1 MTASSPPTPWPKV
14 GLSLALG
21 LSVAETGLVF
31 RNLLRGFKA
40 GGVLGHVALAACVY
54 ALILGTLDT
63 LAARRGLNPVERLGL
78 CLLTVAAFGWMSN
91 QPLFSL
97 SLVMLAAGLFS
108 LLAQSRAWPL
118 AGILWGLAWWPARPQ
133 AEPPRPPMLTPA
145 AQGPNLAVIV
155 LDTLVRDRCATYGYD
170 KPTSPNLD
178 GLARRGVLME
188 RAWSTANWS
197 LPAHASLFSARLP
210 HDHGTNQREGYTLPA
225 DTLLAERLRLAGY
238 ETAGLSANPF
248 AGLGSG
254 LAQGFTHF
262 EPFWRDFTA
271 GETLFAARVLN
282 GLTGRD
288 RDKGGAAIVSA
299 LDDWLSARDPARSFF
314 LFVNLMEAHGP
325 YQEVP
330 LAQRAAFIDAPLR
343 ALEAAGEA
351 GHMAQI
357 FGVGV
362 PDPHVPVN
370 DALLDGCTLAA
381 DHLLGEVM
389 RRLPENTVIIALSDH
404 GDMMGEQGFYG
415 HNTGLYEPIVNIAW
429 VMAGPGLPVGRRLAA
444 PVSIADVAPTALAL
458 LGLPTFEGVFGLDLG
473 PAIRGEL
480 DLGGRLVY
488 AEHPSPIYT
497 TSGWRTRRPWH
508 DWSDVLAARSAV
520 TDGVQKRVVHA
531 DGRDW
536 AFDLG
541 ADPGERRPGDGA
553 ASGLPRPE
561 VLE

>member
-1 MTASSPPTPWPKV
+1 MTSSSPPRPWPTV

-40 GGVLGHVALAACVY
+40 GGVLGHVALAFGVY
-54 ALILGTLDT
+54 ALILGAVDAV
-63 LAARRGLNPVERLGL
+63 AARQGLAPRARLGL
-78 CLLTVAAFGWMSN
+78 GLLTVAMFGWLSN

-97 SLVMLAAGLFS
+97 GLVMLAAGLFS
-108 LLAQSRAWPL
+108 VLAQSRAWPL

-133 AEPPRPPMLTPA
+133 AEPPRPPMVTPA
-145 AQGPNLAVIV
+145 ARGPNLAVIV
-155 LDTLVRDRCATYGYD
+155 LDTLVRDRCSTYGYA

-178 GLARRGVLME
+178 ALARRGVLME

-197 LPAHASLFSARLP
+197 LPAHASLFSGRLP
-210 HDHGTNQREGYTLPA
+210 HDHGTHQREGYTLPA

-248 AGLGSG
+248 AGIGSG

-271 GETLFAARVLN
+271 GETLFAARVHN
-282 GLTGRD
+282 GLTARD
-288 RDKGGAAIVSA
+288 RDKGGAAIVGA
-299 LDDWLSARDPARSFF
+299 LDQWLVDRDPERSFF

-357 FGVGV
+357 FGLDV
-362 PDPHVPVN
+362 PESLAPVN

-381 DHLLGEVM
+381 DHL
-389 RRLPENTVIIALSDH
+389 
-404 GDMMGEQGFYG
+404 
-415 HNTGLYEPIVNIAW
+415 
-429 VMAGPGLPVGRRLAA
+429 
-444 PVSIADVAPTALAL
+444 
-458 LGLPTFEGVFGLDLG
+458 
-473 PAIRGEL
+473 
-480 DLGGRLVY
+480 
-488 AEHPSPIYT
+488 
-497 TSGWRTRRPWH
+497 
-508 DWSDVLAARSAV
+508 
-520 TDGVQKRVVHA
+520 
-531 DGRDW
+531 
-536 AFDLG
+536 
-541 ADPGERRPGDGA
+541 
-553 ASGLPRPE
+553 
-561 VLE
+561 

>member
-1 MTASSPPTPWPKV
+1 MTSSSTPWPRV

-40 GGVLGHVALAACVY
+40 GGVLGHVAAAACVY
-54 ALILGTLDT
+54 ALILGLIDA
-63 LAARRGLNPVERLGL
+63 LAARRGLSAGQRLGVG
-78 CLLTVAAFGWMSN
+78 LLTLAAFGWMSN

-118 AGILWGLAWWPARPQ
+118 ALVLWGLAWWPARPQ
-133 AEPPRPPMLTPA
+133 AEPPRPPLMTPA
-145 AQGPNLAVIV
+145 ARGPNLAVIV
-155 LDTLVRDRCATYGYD
+155 LDTLVRDRCSAYGYP

-178 GLARRGVLME
+178 ALARRGVRMD

-197 LPAHASLFSARLP
+197 LPAHASLFSGRLP
-210 HDHGTNQREGYTLPA
+210 QDHGTNQREGYTLPA

-248 AGLGSG
+248 AGIGSG
-254 LAQGFTHF
+254 LAQGFTRF

-288 RDKGGAAIVSA
+288 RDKGGAAIVAS
-299 LDDWLSARDPARSFF
+299 LDAWLSSRDPERSFF

-330 LAQRAAFIDAPLR
+330 LAQRRAFIEGTPR
-343 ALEAAGEA
+343 SLEAAGEA

-362 PDPHVPVN
+362 PESLAPVN

-381 DHLLGEVM
+381 DHLLGEVI
-389 RRLPENTVIIALSDH
+389 RRLPEDTVILALSDH
-404 GDMMGEQGFYG
+404 GDMMGEHGFYG
-415 HNTGLYEPIVNIAW
+415 HNTGLYEPIVSIAW
-429 VMAGPGLPVGRRLAA
+429 VMAGPGVPVGRRLEA
-444 PVSIADVAPTALAL
+444 PVSIADVAPTALGL

-473 PAIRGEL
+473 PALRGEE
-480 DLGGRLVY
+480 DLSGRLVY
-488 AEHPSPIYT
+488 AEHPSPVYT
-497 TSGWRTRRPWH
+497 TSGWRTRRPWR
-508 DWSDVLAARSAV
+508 DWSAELAARSAV
-520 TDGVQKRVVHA
+520 TDGAQKRVVHS

-536 AFDLG
+536 AFDLR
-541 ADPGERRPGDGA
+541 ADPGERAPGDGA
-553 ASGLPRPE
+553 ASGLPRPR